1 LNTALSP
8 DSYGLA
14 AVPGESESGKKQET
28 EFLIM
33 DNGLSAG

>member
-1 LNTALSP
+1 MA
-8 DSYGLA
+8 LA
-14 AVPGESESGKKQET
+14 AGQGNQKAAKTRKT